1 MANSKNGVKEQI
13 LREELHTL
21 FTHCYSCA
29 LSLSV
34 ADTVRV
40 VKCLE
45 STMDT
50 VHEHSKLLQYSPKRS

>member
-1 MANSKNGVKEQI
+1 MAGSKNGVKAQI
-13 LREELHTL
+13 VREEPRAL
-21 FTHCYSCA
+21 FAHCYGHV

-34 ADTVRV
+34 ADAVRM

-50 VHEHSKLLQYSPKRS
+50 VHELSKMLQYSPKR